1 MSRPTN
7 YNRTWTRKTDPL
19 AEFRRALKTI
29 MRGPTGDHMTTLLAR
44 AAGGVTKDL
53 GEGSYQ
59 TINQSGKGW

>member
-29 MRGPTGDHMTTLLAR
+29 MRGHTGDHMTTLLAR

-59 TINQSGKGW
+59 AVNR